1 MGTAFMALERVIG
14 EAVKSAL
21 ATMAG
26 VAGVYCLPKGEVF
39 QVFTIIVDDDEAL
52 YDEIYER
59 ERSLIRRFDGVHF
72 DFNVIASR
80 GRSIEEIVG
89 SDVEIRQT
97 SGWPDLC
104 PDATNI

>member
-1 MGTAFMALERVIG
+1 MPLDRTIG
-14 EAVKSAL
+14 EAARLAL
-21 ATMAG
+21 ATMSG
-26 VAGVYCLPKGEVF
+26 VAGVYCLPKGELF
-39 QVFTIIVDDDEAL
+39 QVFTIIDDDDEAL

-59 ERSLIRRFDGVHF
+59 ERSLIRQFEGVHF

-89 SDVEIRQT
+89 SDVEIGQM

-104 PDATNI
+104 PNATNI